1 MLIAFSHFSHEDDAV
16 VERQA
21 LKQIPGGDR
30 VTLHVQ
36 HAKTAAANPIPPD
49 IRAKADAVIHFY
61 ANTNIDGSPAEY
73 ANVRAVMRSGV
84 GFDNLDI
91 KAWGARGVPVFN
103 VPDYGTS
110 EVADHAIALML
121 ALTRGTATYQELLRA
136 DPSGGWR
143 FAAAPLA
150 RRMRGTTFG
159 VLGLGRI
166 GTAAAMRARGFG
178 MRVLFHDPYLSSG
191 TELGVGFDRA
201 DSLQQLV
208 AESSVLSL
216 HTPLVPET
224 ERLIDRKVLAHAD
237 PSLIIV
243 NTARGPIIDLDAL
256 YDALHEG
263 RIAGAGLD
271 VLPKEPAQPD
281 HKLIRAWTSRE
292 PWLEGRLV
300 LSPHAAFYSPEG
312 IDDLRRKT
320 VEVAADWLKHG
331 RLRNCV
337 NAAML
342 KAPAR
347 A

>member
-1 MLIAFSHFSHEDDAV
+1 MHLLVIGFNYDDDAT
-16 VERQA
+16 VERDM
-21 LKQIPGGDR
+21 LEPGD
-30 VTLHVQ
+30 TLEYFRRGQSHLL
-36 HAKTAAANPIPPD
+36 TAASREAADGVLLYSSVEHLADPPESYPRCR
-49 IRAKADAVIHFY
+49 IAI
-61 ANTNIDGSPAEY
+61 
-73 ANVRAVMRSGV
+73 RSGV
-84 GFDNLDI
+84 GYDTLDLEG
-91 KAWGARGVPVFN
+91 WGRRGVPVCN

-136 DPSGGWR
+136 DPAGGWR

-150 RRMRGTTFG
+150 RRLRGTTFG

-178 MRVLFHDPYLSSG
+178 MRVLFFDPYLSSG
-191 TELGVGFDRA
+191 AELGVGFDRA
-201 DSLQQLV
+201 ASLEQLI

-216 HTPLVPET
+216 HTPLLPET
-224 ERLIDRKVLAHAD
+224 ERLIGREALAHAD
-237 PSLIIV
+237 PSLIVV

-263 RIAGAGLD
+263 RIAGAALD

-281 HKLIRAWTSRE
+281 HKLIRAWTARE
-292 PWLEGRLV
+292 PWLDGRLV

-320 VEVAADWLKHG
+320 IEVTSDWLKHG

-342 KAPAR
+342 KAAPR